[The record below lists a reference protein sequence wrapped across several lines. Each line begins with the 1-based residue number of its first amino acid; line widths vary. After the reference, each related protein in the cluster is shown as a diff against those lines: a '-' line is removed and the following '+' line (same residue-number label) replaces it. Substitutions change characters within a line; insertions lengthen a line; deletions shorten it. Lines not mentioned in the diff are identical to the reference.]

1 MARFQFDDDT
11 SANTPIERGTR
22 LAQTIVRGGGFLLLV
37 VGLWIALAVISEAWS
52 LYRHPEQIERIAAAI
67 EHGSNLDQTLAKAS
81 QGLAASTPDEA
92 DNDRTTSSATHTTS
106 APAPTFRLSYFVAWM
121 VAILL
126 LMLIGRLS
134 IAAVKAGGELVL
146 YDLHIKR
153 FVRELLREAG
163 GKSRG

>member
-1 MARFQFDDDT
+1 
-11 SANTPIERGTR
+11 
-22 LAQTIVRGGGFLLLV
+22 
-37 VGLWIALAVISEAWS
+37 
-52 LYRHPEQIERIAAAI
+52 
-67 EHGSNLDQTLAKAS
+67 
-81 QGLAASTPDEA
+81 
-92 DNDRTTSSATHTTS
+92 
-106 APAPTFRLSYFVAWM
+106 M